1 MFIEGHFLLC
11 LYQTSE
17 ESVISQFLKYLSF
30 VNSISNYA
38 DKKYSI

>member
-1 MFIEGHFLLC
+1 MFVEGHLLLC
-11 LYQTSE
+11 MHQTSE
-17 ESVISQFLKYLSF
+17 ENVISRFLKYLSF